1 MKRRRNIFTLVEVV
15 AAMAILT
22 LGLAGF
28 FSMSFMAQKRL
39 LKAQMKWERFHMLSE
54 AAEYMLLQG
63 MEDPELPSEE
73 FWDYPGYKIVCSY
86 EDVEDLPEEFSGLSG
101 QAVLKCMVLE
111 LVDTAT
117 EEVVDTLRIDR
128 IDYDDTS
135 EAS

>member
-63 MEDPELPSEE
+63 TEDPELPSEE

>member
-1 MKRRRNIFTLVEVV
+1 VKRRRNIFTLVEVV

>member
-128 IDYDDTS
+128 IDYDDTN